1 MDCESDARE
10 ALKRAVD
17 LLGGPSAA
25 ARKLKVPGQRYQ
37 TVQSWLRTRVPAQYC
52 PSIERETSRRVVC
65 EQIRPDIDWSVLRVD
80 RAEPVEPAPATS
92 AMTASALAGQSSS

>member
-1 MDCESDARE
+1 MDCESDPRE

-25 ARKLKVPGQRYQ
+25 ARRLGVPGQRYQ

-65 EQIRPDIDWSVLRVD
+65 EQIRPDIDWAVLRVD
-80 RAEPVEPAPATS
+80 LAQPVDPATS
-92 AMTASALAGQSSS
+92 AACVSPLAGQSSS